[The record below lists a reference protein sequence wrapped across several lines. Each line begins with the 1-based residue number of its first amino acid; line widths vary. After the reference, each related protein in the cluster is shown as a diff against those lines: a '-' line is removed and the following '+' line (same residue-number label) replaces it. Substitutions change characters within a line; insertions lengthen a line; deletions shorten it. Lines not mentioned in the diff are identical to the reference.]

1 MIYWVEYFLVFV
13 LVNDFIVVAIFVLQ
27 HKIRSSRP
35 IIRFCL
41 RSVIHPF
48 FIQTTPLTYFDLMLY
63 FIHQRKIRIEMIF
76 IETPIFTE
84 DVKELLSDDEYAEL
98 QKYLVD
104 NPLAGDVI
112 QQTGGLRKVR
122 WSSQGKG
129 KRGGVRVI
137 YYYVTPASQIR
148 FLLIY
153 KKGVQ
158 DDLTVDQKKTLR
170 QLNERW

>member
-1 MIYWVEYFLVFV
+1 
-13 LVNDFIVVAIFVLQ
+13 
-27 HKIRSSRP
+27 
-35 IIRFCL
+35 
-41 RSVIHPF
+41 
-48 FIQTTPLTYFDLMLY
+48 
-63 FIHQRKIRIEMIF
+63 MIF

-84 DVKELLSDDEYAEL
+84 DVLELLSDEEYADF
-98 QKYLVD
+98 QKYLAN

-122 WSSQGKG
+122 WSAQGKG

-137 YYYVTPASQIR
+137 YYNITADSQIR
-148 FLLIY
+148 LILIY

-158 DDLTVDQKKTLR
+158 DDLTAGQKKMVR